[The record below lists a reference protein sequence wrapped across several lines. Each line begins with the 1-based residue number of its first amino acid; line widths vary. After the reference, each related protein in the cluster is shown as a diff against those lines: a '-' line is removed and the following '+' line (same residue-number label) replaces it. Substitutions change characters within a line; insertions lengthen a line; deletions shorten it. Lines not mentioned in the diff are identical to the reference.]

1 MRKVISCKV
10 IRTIPLV
17 NNNRDLRNK
26 ARADVKSHNIN
37 NSVGI
42 PNTHQRMQETSVNN
56 QAKSIKKSV
65 IYTKQLDITRISI
78 ENSYPASTL
87 NCYI

>member
-17 NNNRDLRNK
+17 NNNRELRNK
-26 ARADVKSHNIN
+26 VRSDVKSHNIN
-37 NSVGI
+37 NSVRI
-42 PNTHQRMQETSVNN
+42 PNTNQRMQETSVNN
-56 QAKSIKKSV
+56 PAKSIKKTV

-78 ENSYPASTL
+78 ENGYSASTL

>member
-26 ARADVKSHNIN
+26 VRSDVKSHNIN

-42 PNTHQRMQETSVNN
+42 PNTKQRIQEISINPQT
-56 QAKSIKKSV
+56 KSDNKSV
-65 IYTKQLDITRISI
+65 IYTKRLDISRIPI
-78 ENSYPASTL
+78 ENGYSASTL

>member
-1 MRKVISCKV
+1 MRKVVPCKV

-26 ARADVKSHNIN
+26 VRSNVKSHNIN
-37 NSVGI
+37 NTIGI
-42 PNTHQRMQETSVNN
+42 PNTNQHMQETSVNN

-65 IYTKQLDITRISI
+65 IYTKQLDITSISI
-78 ENSYPASTL
+78 KNDYSVSTL